1 MDKDTYDDRIPRM
14 NDQMNMRFIK
24 LENELS
30 DTRDKLAELSEI
42 QQKQA
47 DLYTGLINVLD
58 KQMMDLIQFKES
70 MEITNPSHRKMK

>member
-1 MDKDTYDDRIPRM
+1 MDNDTYDDRIPRM

-42 QQKQA
+42 QQ
-47 DLYTGLINVLD
+47 
-58 KQMMDLIQFKES
+58 
-70 MEITNPSHRKMK
+70 

>member
-1 MDKDTYDDRIPRM
+1 MDNDTYDDRIPRM

-42 QQKQA
+42 QQKHA

-58 KQMMDLIQFKES
+58 KQMMDLIEFKENY
-70 MEITNPSHRKMK
+70 ERKGKL

>member
-1 MDKDTYDDRIPRM
+1 MD
-14 NDQMNMRFIK
+14 DQVDMRFIK

-47 DLYTGLINVLD
+47 NLYTGLINVLD
-58 KQMMDLIQFKES
+58 KQMMDLIEFKENY
-70 MEITNPSHRKMK
+70 ERKGKL